1 MNYLI
6 LQIEIMYNFILL
18 MKNNNNTNDVGYNND
33 DFDLM

>member
-18 MKNNNNTNDVGYNND
+18 MKNNNNSNEIEYNKD
-33 DFDLM
+33 DFALM